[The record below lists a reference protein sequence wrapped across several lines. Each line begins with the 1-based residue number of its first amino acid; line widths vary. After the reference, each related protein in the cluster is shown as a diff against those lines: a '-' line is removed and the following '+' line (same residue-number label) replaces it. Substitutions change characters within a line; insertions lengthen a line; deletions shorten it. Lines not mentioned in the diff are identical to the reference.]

1 MSTATQ
7 PGSSPPSTRK
17 RWDAGIR
24 AGVISAVIGFLALV
38 VAVFAWL
45 WPQQPGG
52 TPAATGGGPGTG
64 PGTVTTPGAATEPV
78 ESAESV
84 AGPPAATY
92 LDSAGFPPE
101 AGGSDVVE
109 VPRLIRGRAGYSSHP
124 VAIRCPTNQ
133 TGDQT
138 SEVTYLLRGRYVQFD
153 ATVHPYYPADS
164 DQRAA
169 TYVTALIGIR
179 QSDGSLDFTEAGTQK
194 RASPTGPAALTATID
209 NAEKLILRIECGNPT
224 GTVVLTDARLT
235 PA

>member
-138 SEVTYLLRGRYVQFD
+138 SEVTYLLRGRT
-153 ATVHPYYPADS
+153 APALKI
-164 DQRAA
+164 AM
-169 TYVTALIGIR
+169 
-179 QSDGSLDFTEAGTQK
+179 
-194 RASPTGPAALTATID
+194 TATNQSSD
-209 NAEKLILRIECGNPT
+209 RSVTTATTSSGRTSLVSRARATWLARRLRSS
-224 GTVVLTDARLT
+224 
-235 PA
+235 